1 VEKVVDIAFE
11 KIEENFF
18 HRTDVAHGSEPKKE
32 L

>member
-1 VEKVVDIAFE
+1 VVDIAFE

-18 HRTDVAHGSEPKKE
+18 HRADAAHAAEPKKE

>member
-18 HRTDVAHGSEPKKE
+18 HRADAAHAAEPKKE

>member
-18 HRTDVAHGSEPKKE
+18 HRPDGGHAPEPKKE